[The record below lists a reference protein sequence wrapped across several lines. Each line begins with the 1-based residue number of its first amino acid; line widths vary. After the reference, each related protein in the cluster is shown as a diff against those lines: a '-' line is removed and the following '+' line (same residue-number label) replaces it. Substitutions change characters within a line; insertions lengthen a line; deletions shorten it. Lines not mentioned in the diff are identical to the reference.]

1 MSKHL
6 LGLDVATVARLYQK
20 RALSPTDMAQAALAQ
35 IACLNP
41 ALNAFC
47 HTDAKATL
55 AAARAAEKRWRAG
68 TPLSQIDGMTV
79 SIKDWYDVKG
89 WSTRMGSRL
98 TAMTPAAKDS
108 LPVTL
113 LKRAGAVI
121 VGKTTLPEFGHKG
134 VTDSPLQGI
143 TRNPWNTTKTCGGSS
158 GGAAV
163 AAATGMAQ
171 LNLGSDAGGS
181 IRIPASFCGVF
192 GFKPSPGL
200 VASWPPS
207 LFATLSSAGTLTKYA
222 RDAAYMMDI
231 LKSPQGIDWNNTLHI
246 EESFHK
252 TVSPF
257 KRKIRVAYIGE
268 IENTRA
274 EKNVEKEVLAALDI
288 CASFL
293 KVTPVKTEF
302 HGVTQCFNRHWMAI
316 AARMG
321 REYGKAERKKLD
333 PRFLSW
339 IERGEKL
346 ALQDY
351 LDAQYQRMLIGQT
364 FQKLFDDY
372 DFIIT
377 PTTAMTAFDTGTNMP
392 FDKSGKPVED
402 WTPFTYPANLAR
414 LPAAS
419 LPCGITASGMPV
431 GLQVMAGYGRD
442 IALMRMCLAVERA
455 IGFEGLL
462 PA

>member
-6 LGLDVATVARLYQK
+6 LGLPVATVASLYKK
-20 RALSPTDMAQAALAQ
+20 RALTPIDMAHAALAQ
-35 IACLNP
+35 ITYLNKN
-41 ALNAFC
+41 LNALC
-47 HTDAKATL
+47 HVDAKTTL
-55 AAARAAEKRWRAG
+55 AAAHAAEKRWRAG
-68 TPLSQIDGMTV
+68 TPLSPIDGMTV
-79 SIKDWYDVKG
+79 SIKDWYNVKG
-89 WSTRMGSRL
+89 WPTRMGSHL
-98 TAMTPAAKDS
+98 TNAAPALKDS

-113 LKRAGAVI
+113 LKQAGAVI
-121 VGKTTLPEFGHKG
+121 VGKTSLPEFGHKG

-207 LFATLSSAGTLTKYA
+207 LFATLSSIGALAKS
-222 RDAAYMMDI
+222 AADTAFMLDI
-231 LKSPQGIDWNNTLHI
+231 LKKPQDIDWNNTLHI
-246 EESFHK
+246 GDEFPK
-252 TVSPF
+252 TIRPF
-257 KRKIRVAYIGE
+257 KRKPKIAYIGE

-274 EKNVEKEVLAALDI
+274 EKDIEKIIRATLRKCADFADI
-288 CASFL
+288 
-293 KVTPVKTEF
+293 TPIDVGYL
-302 HGVTQCFNRHWMAI
+302 GVTDCFNKHWMAV
-316 AARMG
+316 AARM
-321 REYGKAERKKLD
+321 RKEYSKTARKKLD
-333 PRFLSW
+333 PRFQHW
-339 IERGEKL
+339 IARGEKL
-346 ALQDY
+346 TLNDY
-351 LDAQYQRMLIGQT
+351 LDAQYQRMLIGQK
-364 FQKLFDDY
+364 FQTILKDY

-392 FDKSGKPVED
+392 LDARGKLVED

-419 LPCGITASGMPV
+419 IPCGITASGMPV
-431 GLQVMAGYGRD
+431 GLQIMAGYGQD
-442 IALMRMCLAVERA
+442 IALMRTCLVVERI
-455 IGFEGLL
+455 IGFKGLL
-462 PA
+462 LT